1 MSSVSARIWL
11 PRKLL
16 RALLAIVALVSQLTL
31 GSLVLPDA
39 SSAAASLDAV
49 TILCASAS
57 AGTPLPAHHHP
68 HPVDQPLGQLA
79 AALTLPALLL
89 LPSLVHPSPATVT
102 TGRCFVAL
110 PPARGPP
117 QRLAW
122 ALHVRGPPA
131 LA

>member
-1 MSSVSARIWL
+1 MSSGSARVWL

-39 SSAAASLDAV
+39 SSAASLDAV
-49 TILCASAS
+49 TILCTSAS
-57 AGTPLPAHHHP
+57 AGTPAPAHHHP
-68 HPVDQPLGQLA
+68 RPVDQPLGELA

-89 LPSLVHPSPATVT
+89 LPSAFRPPRSPATV
-102 TGRCFVAL
+102 GRRFVAL

-122 ALHVRGPPA
+122 ALHVRGPPI